1 MYTKTI
7 LFPFIFSYCYS
18 MQEQINHID
27 NLPLE
32 TRYKIVLFSLSNGK
46 TLETEDRRKKVD
58 DILLSLTPKKE
69 RREKRYQLSKQ
80 RKVENFKQLKY
91 SFAMLSLINK
101 QWHIHLS
108 NPYII
113 EKIID
118 NFQIKS
124 RLSAV
129 KIAASL
135 GTPAREYLQKNLCA
149 NAHKRY
155 KAQQL
160 LLKAEQVIGTHTT
173 ATNTTQAITI
183 VRQAKHQKKLF
194 QNAQD
199 AARAKNILEEVLSS
213 AGKTS

>member
-1 MYTKTI
+1 MYAKTI
-7 LFPFIFSYCYS
+7 LFPFIFSYSYS
-18 MQEQINHID
+18 MQEPSNYID

-46 TLETEDRRKKVD
+46 TVEAEARRKEVEG
-58 DILLSLTPKKE
+58 ILLSLTPKKE

-80 RKVENFKQLKY
+80 RKVENFKQLKN
-91 SFAMLSLINK
+91 SFAMLSLVNK
-101 QWHIHLS
+101 QWYIHLS

-135 GTPAREYLQKNLCA
+135 GTPAREYLEKNLYS
-149 NAHKRY
+149 NAHKRH

-160 LLKAEQVIGTHTT
+160 LLKAEQVIGNHTT
-173 ATNTTQAITI
+173 ARNSIQGLTA
-183 VRQAKHQKKLF
+183 AKQTKQQKQLF
-194 QNAQD
+194 QNEKD
-199 AARAKNILEEVLSS
+199 ATRAKNILDEVLSS